1 MTIVATQVYLRG
13 LLDGLVWPFTG
24 VEALQ
29 AYITPPDPEVTANVP
44 KAYIWPSRGDES
56 RAVSRGGTVPR
67 ALTLGGPSGFKGV
80 IHDLEV
86 YLVWFG
92 QDDDPD
98 ADNLF
103 PGMADA
109 VMAALRVSADP
120 AVVADPYTGVES
132 TLIDVAEQMTY
143 QITLRALVDQSYNRY
158 DCLISL
164 SINELIAS

>member
-1 MTIVATQVYLRG
+1 MSIVATQVYLQT
-13 LLDGLVWPFTG
+13 LLQGLVWPFTG

-44 KAYIWPSRGDES
+44 KAYIWPSHGDES
-56 RAVSRGGTVPR
+56 RAVVRGGTVPR
-67 ALTLGGPSGFKGV
+67 ALTLGGPSGTKGV

-98 ADNLF
+98 SDNLF
-103 PGMADA
+103 PGMVDA
-109 VMAALRVSADP
+109 VMSALRVSADP
-120 AVVADPYTGVES
+120 KVVTDPYTAIS
-132 TLIDVAEQMTY
+132 TTLIDVGEQMTY
-143 QITLRALVDQSYNRY
+143 QITLRALADQAFNRY

-164 SINELIAS
+164 SINEIIAS